1 MYVDIYIYTIY
12 AYQSD
17 GTCDVDVDFF
27 GPEWGLLGISP
38 FYGVD
43 TRYGYQ
49 GLSKNWVYDKILILM
64 VKTMINNRTLQY
76 RMDENLGGIPQLQ
89 RNPHQKWI
97 EMGNFL
103 GNSELKFW
111 DVTIK
116 SFG

>member
-1 MYVDIYIYTIY
+1 
-12 AYQSD
+12 
-17 GTCDVDVDFF
+17 
-27 GPEWGLLGISP
+27 
-38 FYGVD
+38 
-43 TRYGYQ
+43 
-49 GLSKNWVYDKILILM
+49 
-64 VKTMINNRTLQY
+64 MINNRTLQY
-76 RMDENLGGIPQLQ
+76 RMDENLGGILQLQ